1 MNLYIFYVNM
11 ELSKM
16 LAHIK
21 MAGGSDAPPVQPIG
35 LRAT

>member
-1 MNLYIFYVNM
+1 M

-21 MAGGSDAPPVQPIG
+21 IGWRSEAPSVQPIG